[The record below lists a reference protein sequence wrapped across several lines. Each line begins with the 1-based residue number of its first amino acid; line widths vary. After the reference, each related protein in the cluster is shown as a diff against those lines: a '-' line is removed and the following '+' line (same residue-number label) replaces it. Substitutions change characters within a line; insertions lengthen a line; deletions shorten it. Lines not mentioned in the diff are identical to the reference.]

1 MGKKFL
7 NLLEFFKSTLL
18 VNISLSTV
26 SMLFG
31 GITIFAT
38 VFLSFGFVLSI
49 SIIET
54 NRKNNYL
61 FYYNNGLSK
70 KQLWIFSYIFTVL
83 GLVLL
88 TIIRNLFIHYFG

>member
-1 MGKKFL
+1 MGKNFL

-26 SMLFG
+26 SILFG

>member
-1 MGKKFL
+1 MGKKIL

-26 SMLFG
+26 SMFFG